1 MSNPEN
7 SSDSAKVSSAAQ
19 SGGEAIASKAHFHK
33 LPVGGGLKAVQYVM
47 SIAGDVGVRKLAAAI
62 KSKNTCKAC
71 AFGTGGQR
79 GGLHNEH
86 NTGIEIC
93 NKNIQAQSSDLRAA
107 IPRAIFEDN
116 SLAELRQLNGRE
128 LEALGRLGH
137 PLHKAPGSDRYSVIT
152 YDKAFDII
160 AERLRATDPER
171 SFFYSSGR
179 SSNEAAFILQLF
191 ARLYGSNHINNC
203 SYYCHQASGVG
214 LQASIGTGTATI
226 QYKDLEH
233 ADTIFVIGANPASN
247 HPRFVKV
254 LIECRRRGGQV
265 IVINPAKEPG
275 LLRFASPSNFRSMI
289 AGGAQIASLYI
300 QPHVGGDL
308 ALLQGIAK
316 AVLEGGGADASFV
329 TRYCNGFEDYTE
341 HLGTLDWQ
349 DLSAQ
354 AGVSRQQMEQVAQLY
369 SGSRNAVFS
378 WGMGITHH
386 THGVENVEAISNL
399 ALLRGMIG
407 APGRG
412 LLPLRGHSNVQ
423 GVGSMGVSPALKN
436 YVFDNIERELG
447 VTLPTTKGM
456 DTLACMQAAAAGK
469 VDLAFLLGGNL
480 YAANPDSA
488 FADAALAAIP
498 FKVLINSTLN
508 LSHVNGI
515 GEESIVLPIRV
526 RDEETQRTTQESM
539 FNFVR
544 LSDGGF
550 ERIEGL
556 RSEVD
561 IISDIAARVVAPEI
575 LDFKTFS
582 EHRHIRKTI
591 ARIIPGFR
599 QLDEIDESKQEFH
612 IEGRVLTEPVFPTTD
627 GRARF
632 RVPRHDHNSTAMKAA
647 PSCYTLTSVRSEG
660 QFNTIIY
667 TDNDVYRGQTERDI
681 VLMHPEDMREEGL
694 MTDMLVTLTN
704 STGTMN
710 NLKVKPFDIRRGN
723 LMTYFPEAN
732 VLIPQTSDPRSHT
745 PAFKSTRIA
754 LLIQS
759 N

>member
-1 MSNPEN
+1 
-7 SSDSAKVSSAAQ
+7 
-19 SGGEAIASKAHFHK
+19 
-33 LPVGGGLKAVQYVM
+33 M
-47 SIAGDVGVRKLAAAI
+47 SIAGDVGARKLAAAVR
-62 KSKNTCKAC
+62 SKNTCKAC

-86 NTGIEIC
+86 NAGIEIC

-116 SLAELRQLNGRE
+116 TLAELRQLSGRE

-137 PLHKAPGSDRYSVIT
+137 PLYKAPGADRYAIIS
-152 YDKAFDII
+152 YDKALDLI
-160 AERLRATDPER
+160 AERLRGTDPQR

-289 AGGAQIASLYI
+289 VGGAQIASLYV

-308 ALLQGIAK
+308 ALLEGVAK
-316 AVLEGGGADASFV
+316 AVLEAGAADPSFISQH
-329 TRYCNGFEDYTE
+329 CSGFEEYAS
-341 HLGTLDWQ
+341 HIGR
-349 DLSAQ
+349 LSWDDICTQ
-354 AGVSRQQMEQVAQLY
+354 AGVSRQQIEEIAQVYGQ
-369 SGSRNAVFS
+369 SRNTVFS

-407 APGRG
+407 SPGRG

-423 GVGSMGVSPALKN
+423 GVGSMGVSPALKDH
-436 YVFDNIERELG
+436 VFNNIERELG
-447 VTLPTTKGM
+447 VTLPTGKGM
-456 DTLACMQAAAAGK
+456 DTLACMQAAAAGRI
-469 VDLAFLLGGNL
+469 DLAFLLGGNL
-480 YAANPDSA
+480 FAANPDA
-488 FADAALAAIP
+488 TFADKALAAIP

-508 LSHVNGI
+508 LSHVHGI

-526 RDEETQRTTQESM
+526 RDEETQATTQESM

-550 ERIEGL
+550 ERVEGL
-556 RSEVD
+556 RSEVE
-561 IISDIAARVVAPEI
+561 IISGIAARVIAPEI
-575 LDFKTFS
+575 LDFNVFS
-582 EHRHIRKTI
+582 EHREIRRAI

-612 IEGRVLTEPVFPTTD
+612 IEGRALTEPVFPTAD
-627 GRARF
+627 GRGAF
-632 RVPRHDHNSTAMKAA
+632 RVPTIDRSSTAMKM
-647 PSCYTLTSVRSEG
+647 PMEFTLTSVRSEG

-667 TDNDVYRGQTERDI
+667 TDNDVYRGQSERNI
-681 VLMHPEDMREEGL
+681 ILMHPEDMEDAGL
-694 MTDMLVTLTN
+694 KTDMLVTLSN
-704 STGTMN
+704 MTGVMK

-732 VLIPQTSDPRSHT
+732 VLVPQTSDPRSLT
-745 PAFKSTRIA
+745 PAFKSTRVT
-754 LLIQS
+754 LQKQDT
-759 N
+759 